1 MRRIVSIVFVIVVS
15 GIIISLVSLSV
26 ALASTLVYAQEQ
38 TQLETVTDKGTFD
51 IKIIWTS
58 SSIGSENMF
67 EIYFFDPDTDSEIE
81 DMKYDISI
89 YRDNTV
95 DIQRLDQVSN
105 SQKFFFENVGSYVI
119 RIDDIDDLGEGATVP
134 IQVTPEFG
142 ANVFLLSTLALGIV
156 VLAALANGNNL
167 FRPKINSS

>member
-1 MRRIVSIVFVIVVS
+1 MPL
-15 GIIISLVSLSV
+15 ISLSG

-58 SSIGSENMF
+58 SSIGSENVF
-67 EIYFFDPDTDSEIE
+67 EIYFFDPDTGSEIE

-105 SQKFFFENVGSYVI
+105 SQKFFFEDVGSYVI

-142 ANVFLLSTLALGIV
+142 ANVFIPSTLALGIV